1 MDGRWAFRAVAPGVG
16 CEVVPRLPVKRLR
29 EIVARMPFNSLI
41 GIRLLRV
48 HADGVTIEC
57 KLKPEIM
64 NGAGMLHGGVTATLA
79 DSAVGI
85 AIMRHFNGER
95 KITTVELKVN
105 YFRPVIS
112 DRVTARARLRRIGN
126 HLCVGQVDI
135 CDSDQNLAGI
145 AIVTYMLL

>member
-1 MDGRWAFRAVAPGVG
+1 MSP
-16 CEVVPRLPVKRLR
+16 KRLR
-29 EIVARMPFNSLI
+29 EVIAKMPFNNLI
-41 GIRLLRV
+41 GIKLTRV
-48 HADGVTIEC
+48 HPDGVTIQC
-57 KLKPEIM
+57 TLKPEIM

-85 AIMRHFNGER
+85 AIMRHFNGQR

-105 YFRPVIS
+105 YFRPILAGK
-112 DRVTARARLRRIGN
+112 VTAQARLRRIGN

-135 CDSDQNLAGI
+135 FDSKKNLAGI

>member
-1 MDGRWAFRAVAPGVG
+1 
-16 CEVVPRLPVKRLR
+16 
-29 EIVARMPFNSLI
+29 MPFNSLI

>member
-1 MDGRWAFRAVAPGVG
+1 MQPK
-16 CEVVPRLPVKRLR
+16 LPIKRLR
-29 EIVARMPFNSLI
+29 EIVARMPFNNLI
-41 GIRLLRV
+41 GISLTRV
-48 HADGVTIEC
+48 HPDGVTIEC

-95 KITTVELKVN
+95 KITTIELKVN

-112 DRVTARARLRRIGN
+112 NKIFAQARLRRIGN
-126 HLCVGQVDI
+126 HLCIGQVDI
-135 CDSDQNLAGI
+135 FDAENNLAGI

>member
-1 MDGRWAFRAVAPGVG
+1 MPK
-16 CEVVPRLPVKRLR
+16 LPVKRLR
-29 EIVARMPFNSLI
+29 QIVSKMPFNSLI
-41 GIRLLRV
+41 GIRLAGV

-64 NGAGMLHGGVTATLA
+64 NGSGMLHGGVTATLA

-112 DRVTARARLRRIGN
+112 DSVSARASLRRIGN
-126 HLCVGQVDI
+126 HLCIGQVDI
-135 CDSDQNLAGI
+135 FDSEKNLAGI

>member
-1 MDGRWAFRAVAPGVG
+1 MK
-16 CEVVPRLPVKRLR
+16 LPVKRLR
-29 EIVARMPFNSLI
+29 EIVSRMPFNSLI
-41 GIRLLRV
+41 GIKLTRV
-48 HADGVTIEC
+48 HPDGVTIEC
-57 KLKPEIM
+57 ELKPEIM

-85 AIMRHFNGER
+85 AILRHFNGER

-112 DRVTARARLRRIGN
+112 GKIFARARLRRIGS
-126 HLCVGQVDI
+126 HLCIGQVDI
-135 CDSDQNLAGI
+135 FDSEENLAGI

>member
-1 MDGRWAFRAVAPGVG
+1 MQPKLPIR
-16 CEVVPRLPVKRLR
+16 RLK
-29 EIVARMPFNSLI
+29 EIVAKMPFNSLI
-41 GIRLLRV
+41 GISLTRV
-48 HADGVTIEC
+48 HKDGVTIEC

-85 AIMRHFNGER
+85 PIMRHFNGER

-112 DRVTARARLRRIGN
+112 NKVIAQARLRRIGN
-126 HLCVGQVDI
+126 HLCIGQVDI
-135 CDSDQNLAGI
+135 FDSERNLAGI

>member
-1 MDGRWAFRAVAPGVG
+1 MQPKLSA
-16 CEVVPRLPVKRLR
+16 KRLR
-29 EIVARMPFNSLI
+29 EIVAKMPFNQLI
-41 GIRLLRV
+41 GISLTRV
-48 HADGVTIEC
+48 HPDGVTIEC

-79 DSAVGI
+79 DSAVGV

-105 YFRPVIS
+105 YFRPVVS
-112 DRVTARARLRRIGN
+112 SKVFAQAHLRRIGN
-126 HLCVGQVDI
+126 HLCIGQVDI
-135 CDSDQNLAGI
+135 FDAEKNLAGI